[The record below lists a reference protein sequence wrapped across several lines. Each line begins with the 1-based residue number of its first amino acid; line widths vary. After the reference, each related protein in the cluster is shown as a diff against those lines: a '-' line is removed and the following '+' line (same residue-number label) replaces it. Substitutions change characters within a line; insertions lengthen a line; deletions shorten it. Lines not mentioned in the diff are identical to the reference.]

1 MPTARPAPICSPW
14 GSRPARRRNCSNETA
29 PETIAALHQD
39 FVDAGADI
47 ILTNSFGGTRH
58 RLKLHHAQD
67 RVFALNKKAAEIARG
82 VADKA
87 GRKVIVAGSVGPT
100 GELLVPLGAM
110 TYDEAVEAFAEQIE
124 GLKAGGAE
132 VAWIETMS
140 APDEIRAAAEA
151 AIRVGLPYTYTG
163 SFDTAG
169 RTMMGLLPKDIHGVV
184 DGLAERPLGV
194 GANCGVGASDI
205 LASLLDMTEARP
217 DATVIVKGNCGIP
230 EFRGA
235 EIHYSGTPEL
245 MADYVRLAVDGGAK
259 IVGGC
264 CGTSFA
270 HLAAMRKALD
280 VAHEGGAPDRRDDR
294 RAHRPDA
301 QQAGDG
307 QHRRNQRSA
316 PRAPAQPGLNA
327 PALSALH
334 LQVFELA
341 PRLERAQKSRRRT
354 MPSPAASPTHGHL
367 PSLERS
373 QATASCPHCHY
384 RFPASSAE
392 ARRTRERNSALYPNG
407 SEPRA
412 AVAISMILS

>member
-1 MPTARPAPICSPW
+1 MTTNPIDALIAEK
-14 GSRPARRRNCSNETA
+14 GVLLADGATGTNLFAMGLAAGEA
-29 PETIAALHQD
+29 PELWNEEAPEKIAALHQG

-58 RLKLHHAQD
+58 RLKLHHAQN
-67 RVFALNKKAAEIARG
+67 RVHALNKRAAEIARA

-110 TYDEAVEAFAEQIE
+110 TYDEAVDAFAEQIE

-169 RTMMGLLPKDIHGVV
+169 RTMMGLAPKDIHGVTA
-184 DGLAERPLGV
+184 GLAAAPLGV

-205 LASLLDMTEARP
+205 LASLLDMSAAKPEA
-217 DATVIVKGNCGIP
+217 TIIIKGNCGIP
-230 EFRGA
+230 EFRGS
-235 EIHYSGTPEL
+235 EIFYSGTPEL
-245 MADYVRLAVDGGAK
+245 MSDYVRLAVDGGAR

-264 CGTSFA
+264 CGTSFG

-280 VAHEGGAPDRRDDR
+280 
-294 RAHRPDA
+294 AHRKNTRPTVEAIVERIGPLRNKTADKSGS
-301 QQAGDG
+301 AGESSDT
-307 QHRRNQRSA
+307 RR
-316 PRAPAQPGLNA
+316 
-327 PALSALH
+327 
-334 LQVFELA
+334 E
-341 PRLERAQKSRRRT
+341 RRRT
-354 MPSPAASPTHGHL
+354 
-367 PSLERS
+367 
-373 QATASCPHCHY
+373 
-384 RFPASSAE
+384 
-392 ARRTRERNSALYPNG
+392 
-407 SEPRA
+407 RA
-412 AVAISMILS
+412 

>member
-1 MPTARPAPICSPW
+1 MPTARPAPTCSPW
-14 GSRPARRRNCSNETA
+14 GWRPARRRNCWNETA
-29 PETIAALHQD
+29 PETIAALHQG

-67 RVFALNKKAAEIARG
+67 RVHELNRRAAEIARG

-100 GELLVPLGAM
+100 GELLVPLGAL
-110 TYDEAVEAFAEQIE
+110 TYDEAVDAFAEQIE

-169 RTMMGLLPKDIHGVV
+169 RTMMGLLPKDIHGVA
-184 DGLAERPLGV
+184 DGLAEAPLGV

-205 LASLLDMTEARP
+205 LASLLDMTAARP
-217 DATVIVKGNCGIP
+217 EATVIVKGNCGIP
-230 EFRGA
+230 EFRGS

-245 MADYVRLAVDGGAK
+245 MADYVRLAVDGGAR

-264 CGTSFA
+264 CGTT
-270 HLAAMRKALD
+270 LR
-280 VAHEGGAPDRRDDR
+280 APRRDARGAR
-294 RAHRPDA
+294 RAQEGRARPTVETIVERIGPLRNK
-301 QQAGDG
+301 QA
-307 QHRRNQRSA
+307 
-316 PRAPAQPGLNA
+316 
-327 PALSALH
+327 
-334 LQVFELA
+334 
-341 PRLERAQKSRRRT
+341 
-354 MPSPAASPTHGHL
+354 AANTA
-367 PSLERS
+367 
-373 QATASCPHCHY
+373 ATD
-384 RFPASSAE
+384 E
-392 ARRTRERNSALYPNG
+392 ARRERR
-407 SEPRA
+407 RA
-412 AVAISMILS
+412 RA

>member
-1 MPTARPAPICSPW
+1 MTNPIEALIAEKGVLLADGATGTNLFAMGLPAGEAPELL
-14 GSRPARRRNCSNETA
+14 NETA
-29 PETIAALHQD
+29 PDTIRELHQR

-67 RVFALNKKAAEIARG
+67 RVFELNKKAAEIARS

-100 GELLVPLGAM
+100 GELLVPLGSL
-110 TYDEAVEAFAEQIE
+110 TYGDAVDAFAEQIE

-140 APDEIRAAAEA
+140 APEEIRAAAEA

-169 RTMMGLLPKDIHGVV
+169 RTMMGLLPKDIHGVA
-184 DGLAERPLGV
+184 DGLAEAPLGV
-194 GANCGVGASDI
+194 GANCGVGAADI
-205 LASLLDMTEARP
+205 LASLLDMTEARQ

-230 EFRGA
+230 EFRGSQ
-235 EIHYSGTPEL
+235 IHYSGTPER
-245 MADYVRLAVDGGAK
+245 MADYVRLAVDGGAR

-280 VAHEGGAPDRRDDR
+280 AHTKASRPTIETIVERIGPLRNKTASASSQPAGRREHR
-294 RAHRPDA
+294 RA
-301 QQAGDG
+301 
-307 QHRRNQRSA
+307 
-316 PRAPAQPGLNA
+316 RA
-327 PALSALH
+327 
-334 LQVFELA
+334 
-341 PRLERAQKSRRRT
+341 
-354 MPSPAASPTHGHL
+354 
-367 PSLERS
+367 
-373 QATASCPHCHY
+373 
-384 RFPASSAE
+384 
-392 ARRTRERNSALYPNG
+392 
-407 SEPRA
+407 
-412 AVAISMILS
+412 

>member
-1 MPTARPAPICSPW
+1 MTAHPLQRLIEEKVVLLADGATGTNLLAMSLEAGEAPELW
-14 GSRPARRRNCSNETA
+14 NETA
-29 PETIAALHQD
+29 PEKIEALHQG

-67 RVFALNKKAAEIARG
+67 RVHALNKRAAEIARA

-100 GELLVPLGAM
+100 GELLMPLGAM
-110 TYDEAVEAFAEQIE
+110 TYDEAVDAFAEQIE

-169 RTMMGLLPKDIHGVV
+169 RTMMGLLPKDIHGVAG
-184 DGLAERPLGV
+184 GLAEQPLGV

-235 EIHYSGTPEL
+235 EIHYAGTPEL

-259 IVGGC
+259 IIGGC
-264 CGTSFA
+264 CGTTFG
-270 HLAAMRKALD
+270 HLAAMRTALD
-280 VAHEGGAPDRRDDR
+280 AHKKQA
-294 RAHRPDA
+294 RPTVEA
-301 QQAGDG
+301 IVERIGPM
-307 QHRRNQRSA
+307 RN
-316 PRAPAQPGLNA
+316 
-327 PALSALH
+327 
-334 LQVFELA
+334 
-341 PRLERAQKSRRRT
+341 KK
-354 MPSPAASPTHGHL
+354 AAANTVETS
-367 PSLERS
+367 
-373 QATASCPHCHY
+373 
-384 RFPASSAE
+384 E
-392 ARRTRERNSALYPNG
+392 A
-407 SEPRA
+407 
-412 AVAISMILS
+412 

>member
-1 MPTARPAPICSPW
+1 MTNPIEALIAEKGVLLADGATGTNLFAMGLEAGEAPELL
-14 GSRPARRRNCSNETA
+14 NETA
-29 PETIAALHQD
+29 PQTIAALHQG

-58 RLKLHHAQD
+58 RLKLHNAQD
-67 RVFALNKKAAEIARG
+67 RAYALNRKAAEIARG

-132 VAWIETMS
+132 IAWIETMS

-184 DGLAERPLGV
+184 DGLAEQPLGV

-259 IVGGC
+259 IIGGC
-264 CGTSFA
+264 CGTTFG
-270 HLAAMRKALD
+270 HLAAMRTALD
-280 VAHEGGAPDRRDDR
+280 
-294 RAHRPDA
+294 AHRK
-301 QQAGDG
+301 QARPTVETIVERIGPM
-307 QHRRNQRSA
+307 RNKQ
-316 PRAPAQPGLNA
+316 
-327 PALSALH
+327 
-334 LQVFELA
+334 
-341 PRLERAQKSRRRT
+341 
-354 MPSPAASPTHGHL
+354 AAANTVETS
-367 PSLERS
+367 
-373 QATASCPHCHY
+373 
-384 RFPASSAE
+384 E
-392 ARRTRERNSALYPNG
+392 ARRERRRS
-407 SEPRA
+407 RA
-412 AVAISMILS
+412 

>member
-1 MPTARPAPICSPW
+1 MKAVSMTANPIDALLAEK
-14 GSRPARRRNCSNETA
+14 GILLADGATGTNLFGMGLEAGEA
-29 PETIAALHQD
+29 PELWNESAPEKIETLHQK

-67 RVFALNKKAAEIARG
+67 RVFELNKRAAEIARS

-100 GELLVPLGAM
+100 GELLVPLGAL
-110 TYDEAVEAFAEQIE
+110 TYDQAVDAFAEQIE

-169 RTMMGLLPKDIHGVV
+169 RTMMGLLPKDIHAVA
-184 DGLAERPLGV
+184 DGLAEAPLGV

-205 LASLLDMTEARP
+205 LASLLDMTAAKPE
-217 DATVIVKGNCGIP
+217 ATVIVKGNCGIP
-230 EFRGA
+230 EFRGT

-245 MADYVRLAVDGGAK
+245 MSDYVRLAVDGGAR
-259 IVGGC
+259 IIGGC
-264 CGTSFA
+264 CGTSFE

-280 VAHEGGAPDRRDDR
+280 GHRKEARPTVEIIIERIGPMRNKLADAGSGEGGEGRR
-294 RAHRPDA
+294 
-301 QQAGDG
+301 
-307 QHRRNQRSA
+307 
-316 PRAPAQPGLNA
+316 
-327 PALSALH
+327 
-334 LQVFELA
+334 E
-341 PRLERAQKSRRRT
+341 RRR
-354 MPSPAASPTHGHL
+354 
-367 PSLERS
+367 RS
-373 QATASCPHCHY
+373 
-384 RFPASSAE
+384 
-392 ARRTRERNSALYPNG
+392 
-407 SEPRA
+407 
-412 AVAISMILS
+412 

>member
-1 MPTARPAPICSPW
+1 MTTTNPIDALLAEKGVLLADGATGTNLFAMGLEAGEAPELL
-14 GSRPARRRNCSNETA
+14 NETA
-29 PETIAALHQD
+29 PGTITSLHQN

-67 RVFALNKKAAEIARG
+67 RVHALNKRAAEIARA

-110 TYDEAVEAFAEQIE
+110 TYDEAVDAFAEQIE
-124 GLKAGGAE
+124 GLKEGGAE

-184 DGLAERPLGV
+184 DGLSEAPLGV

-205 LASLLDMTEARP
+205 LASLLDMTEAKP
-217 DATVIVKGNCGIP
+217 LATVIVKGNCGIP
-230 EFRGA
+230 EFRGT

-245 MADYVRLAVDGGAK
+245 MADYVRLAVDAGAK

-264 CGTSFA
+264 CGTSFQ

-280 VAHEGGAPDRRDDR
+280 AHTRADRPTVETIVERIGPMRNKVATE
-294 RAHRPDA
+294 
-301 QQAGDG
+301 
-307 QHRRNQRSA
+307 N
-316 PRAPAQPGLNA
+316 
-327 PALSALH
+327 
-334 LQVFELA
+334 
-341 PRLERAQKSRRRT
+341 
-354 MPSPAASPTHGHL
+354 
-367 PSLERS
+367 
-373 QATASCPHCHY
+373 TAETS
-384 RFPASSAE
+384 E
-392 ARRTRERNSALYPNG
+392 ARRERRRS
-407 SEPRA
+407 RA
-412 AVAISMILS
+412 

>member
-1 MPTARPAPICSPW
+1 MKANPMTTTNPIDALLAEKGVLLADGATGTNLFAMGLEAGEAPELL
-14 GSRPARRRNCSNETA
+14 NETA
-29 PETIAALHQD
+29 PDTITSLHQN

-67 RVFALNKKAAEIARG
+67 RVHALNKRAAEIARA

-110 TYDEAVEAFAEQIE
+110 TYDEAVDAFAEQIE

-184 DGLAERPLGV
+184 DGLSEAPLGV

-205 LASLLDMTEARP
+205 LASLLDMTEAKP
-217 DATVIVKGNCGIP
+217 QATLIVKGNCGIP
-230 EFRGA
+230 EFRGT

-245 MADYVRLAVDGGAK
+245 MADYVRLAVDAGAK

-264 CGTSFA
+264 CGTTFQ

-280 VAHEGGAPDRRDDR
+280 AHTKADRPTVAAIVERIGP
-294 RAHRPDA
+294 
-301 QQAGDG
+301 
-307 QHRRNQRSA
+307 RRNT
-316 PRAPAQPGLNA
+316 
-327 PALSALH
+327 
-334 LQVFELA
+334 V
-341 PRLERAQKSRRRT
+341 
-354 MPSPAASPTHGHL
+354 
-367 PSLERS
+367 
-373 QATASCPHCHY
+373 ATENTAETS
-384 RFPASSAE
+384 E
-392 ARRTRERNSALYPNG
+392 ARRERRRG
-407 SEPRA
+407 RA
-412 AVAISMILS
+412 

>member
-1 MPTARPAPICSPW
+1 MKANPMTTTNPIDALLAEKGVLLADGATGTNLFAMGLEAGEAPELL
-14 GSRPARRRNCSNETA
+14 NETA
-29 PETIAALHQD
+29 PETISSLHQN

-67 RVFALNKKAAEIARG
+67 RVHALNKRASEIARA

-100 GELLVPLGAM
+100 GELLVPLGGM
-110 TYDEAVEAFAEQIE
+110 TYDEAVDAFAEQIE

-140 APDEIRAAAEA
+140 APDEIRAAAQA

-184 DGLAERPLGV
+184 DGLSQAPLGV

-205 LASLLDMTEARP
+205 LASLLDMTEAKP
-217 DATVIVKGNCGIP
+217 EATVIVKGNCGIP
-230 EFRGA
+230 EFRGT

-245 MADYVRLAVDGGAK
+245 MADYVRLAVDAGAK

-264 CGTSFA
+264 CGTSFQ

-280 VAHEGGAPDRRDDR
+280 AHTKADRPTVAAIVERIGPM
-294 RAHRPDA
+294 
-301 QQAGDG
+301 
-307 QHRRNQRSA
+307 RNK
-316 PRAPAQPGLNA
+316 
-327 PALSALH
+327 
-334 LQVFELA
+334 V
-341 PRLERAQKSRRRT
+341 
-354 MPSPAASPTHGHL
+354 
-367 PSLERS
+367 
-373 QATASCPHCHY
+373 ATENTAETS
-384 RFPASSAE
+384 E
-392 ARRTRERNSALYPNG
+392 ARRERRRS
-407 SEPRA
+407 RA
-412 AVAISMILS
+412 

>member
-1 MPTARPAPICSPW
+1 MTTTNPIDALLAEKGVLLADGATGTNLFAMGLEAGEAPELL
-14 GSRPARRRNCSNETA
+14 NETA
-29 PETIAALHQD
+29 PDTITSLHQN

-67 RVFALNKKAAEIARG
+67 RVQALNKRAAEIARA

-110 TYDEAVEAFAEQIE
+110 TYDEAVDAFAEQIE
-124 GLKAGGAE
+124 GLKQGGAE

-184 DGLAERPLGV
+184 DGLSEAPLGV

-205 LASLLDMTEARP
+205 LASLLDMTEAKP
-217 DATVIVKGNCGIP
+217 QATVIVKGNCGIP
-230 EFRGA
+230 EFRGT

-245 MADYVRLAVDGGAK
+245 MADYVRLAVDAGAK

-264 CGTSFA
+264 CGTSFQ

-280 VAHEGGAPDRRDDR
+280 AHTKAGRPTVETIVERIGPMRNKVATE
-294 RAHRPDA
+294 
-301 QQAGDG
+301 
-307 QHRRNQRSA
+307 N
-316 PRAPAQPGLNA
+316 
-327 PALSALH
+327 
-334 LQVFELA
+334 
-341 PRLERAQKSRRRT
+341 
-354 MPSPAASPTHGHL
+354 
-367 PSLERS
+367 
-373 QATASCPHCHY
+373 TAETS
-384 RFPASSAE
+384 E
-392 ARRTRERNSALYPNG
+392 ARRERRRS
-407 SEPRA
+407 RA
-412 AVAISMILS
+412 

>member
-1 MPTARPAPICSPW
+1 M
-14 GSRPARRRNCSNETA
+14 
-29 PETIAALHQD
+29 
-39 FVDAGADI
+39 
-47 ILTNSFGGTRH
+47 
-58 RLKLHHAQD
+58 
-67 RVFALNKKAAEIARG
+67 
-82 VADKA
+82 
-87 GRKVIVAGSVGPT
+87 IVAGSVGPT

-184 DGLAERPLGV
+184 DGLAEQPLGV

-264 CGTSFA
+264 CGTTFD
-270 HLAAMRKALD
+270 HLAAMRTALD
-280 VAHEGGAPDRRDDR
+280 AHRKADAPDRRDDR

-301 QQAGDG
+301 QQAGGG
-307 QHRRNQRSA
+307 QHGRDQRSA
-316 PRAPAQPGLNA
+316 PRAPAQPGLT
-327 PALSALH
+327 PRPYRRRP

-367 PSLERS
+367 PSFERS
-373 QATASCPHCHY
+373 QATASCPHRHY
-384 RFPASSAE
+384 RFPLSSAE

>member
-1 MPTARPAPICSPW
+1 MTNPIEALIAEKGVLLADGATGTNLFAMGLAAGEAPELL
-14 GSRPARRRNCSNETA
+14 NDTA
-29 PETIAALHQD
+29 PGTIAELHRR
-39 FVDAGADI
+39 FVEAGADI

-67 RVFALNKKAAEIARG
+67 RVFELNRKAAEIARS
-82 VADKA
+82 VADEA

-100 GELLVPLGAM
+100 GELLVPLGAL
-110 TYDEAVEAFAEQIE
+110 TYEDAVDAFAEQIE

-169 RTMMGLLPKDIHGVV
+169 RTMMGLLPKDIHGVA

-205 LASLLDMTEARP
+205 LASLLDMTAAKPE
-217 DATVIVKGNCGIP
+217 ATVIVKGNCGIP
-230 EFRGA
+230 EFRGT

-245 MADYVRLAVDGGAK
+245 MADYVRLAVDAGAK

-270 HLAAMRKALD
+270 HLAAMRQALD
-280 VAHEGGAPDRRDDR
+280 GHARSVRPTVETIVERIGPMRNKLAAANDSDGGRR
-294 RAHRPDA
+294 
-301 QQAGDG
+301 
-307 QHRRNQRSA
+307 
-316 PRAPAQPGLNA
+316 
-327 PALSALH
+327 
-334 LQVFELA
+334 E
-341 PRLERAQKSRRRT
+341 RRR
-354 MPSPAASPTHGHL
+354 G
-367 PSLERS
+367 R
-373 QATASCPHCHY
+373 
-384 RFPASSAE
+384 
-392 ARRTRERNSALYPNG
+392 
-407 SEPRA
+407 
-412 AVAISMILS
+412 V